1 MKYLIALLMAPVL
14 AQAATTFDGYEA
26 FYASLPDTLF
36 HGDGIQLQPY
46 AMEGDDEMR
55 YGWQGVVAGRRQALE
70 VRDGVLAI
78 NGRVLKRS
86 RIRPFPREAVGE
98 TDLGMGTVAYFSP
111 NWTCVEN
118 TPTSASGSAVRHR
131 VVYLIRRAAKGYD
144 AWKLPSLFA
153 HCTSIRAK
161 GQGVLV
167 QEASYRYVAGKDD
180 PTGVN
185 FREFSLT
192 NDQFFPTDVRRS
204 ITFVEPGNV
213 YKFTSDDGADR

>member
-46 AMEGDDEMR
+46 AMEGDDEMH

-70 VRDGVLAI
+70 VRDGVLTI

-86 RIRPFPREAVGE
+86 RIRPFPGEAVGE

-131 VVYLIRRAAKGYD
+131 VVYLIRRGTKGYE

-153 HCTSIRAK
+153 YCTSIRVK
-161 GQGVLV
+161 GKEALV
-167 QEASYRYVAGKDD
+167 QEASYRYVDGKDD
-180 PTGVN
+180 PTGVV

-192 NDQFFPTDVRRS
+192 KRPVCPDRRQA
-204 ITFVEPGNV
+204 IHHLRGAWQRVQICPG
-213 YKFTSDDGADR
+213 

>member
-26 FYASLPDTLF
+26 YYASLPDTLF

-55 YGWQGVVAGRRQALE
+55 NGWQGVVAGRRQALE
-70 VRDGVLAI
+70 VRDGVLTI

-86 RIRPFPREAVGE
+86 RITPFPGEAVGE
-98 TDLGMGTVAYFSP
+98 TALGMGTVAYFSP

-131 VVYLIRRAAKGYD
+131 VVYLIRRAAKGYE

-153 HCTSIRAK
+153 HCTSIRVK
-161 GQGVLV
+161 GKEVLV
-167 QEASYRYVAGKDD
+167 QEASYRYVDGKDE
-180 PTGVN
+180 PTGVV
-185 FREFSLT
+185 FRELLLT
-192 NDQFFPTDVRRS
+192 KGRFVPTDVRRS
-204 ITFVEPGNV
+204 ITFVAPGNM
-213 YKFTSDDGADR
+213 YQFTLDDGADR

>member
-26 FYASLPDTLF
+26 YYASLPDTLF

-70 VRDGVLAI
+70 VRDGVLTI

-86 RIRPFPREAVGE
+86 RIQPFPGEAVGE
-98 TDLGMGTVAYFSP
+98 TDLGMGAVAYFSP

-131 VVYLIRRAAKGYD
+131 VVYLIRRAAKGYE

-153 HCTSIRAK
+153 HCTSIRVK
-161 GQGVLV
+161 GKEVLV
-167 QEASYRYVAGKDD
+167 QEASYRYVDGKDE
-180 PTGVN
+180 PTGVV
-185 FREFSLT
+185 FRELSLT
-192 NDQFFPTDVRRS
+192 KGRFVPTDIRRS
-204 ITFVEPGNV
+204 IIFVEPGNV
-213 YKFTSDDGADR
+213 YKFTLKDGTDR